1 MIILAF
7 FILLLILL
15 VILLFLKISFM
26 LKLTF
31 DECGF
36 NMEVKVMF
44 YRLLT
49 LYKWSLKEDG
59 FSFLAKKKKQVPEK
73 LKKEK
78 GRLSG
83 TLKILFS
90 EDTFRHVK
98 NDLEVFDIAVKGR
111 IASKDAANT
120 ALIFGSIWSLLGI
133 LMLYIPQKK
142 LFLDFYPDFQK
153 DTPDF
158 QVICILRAKI
168 SHIIVLIV
176 NHKRKKSRKGRSENY
191 GTASY

>member
-133 LMLYIPQKK
+133 LMPYIPQKK

-176 NHKRKKSRKGRSENY
+176 NHKRKKSRKALL
-191 GTASY
+191 T